1 MPWSKI
7 GSLEDCPLAAMNLV
21 VFSQDPDPL
30 EGGSND
36 PSPNLRLKPY
46 LTDVPLQEEGPDM
59 D

>member
-7 GSLEDCPLAAMNLV
+7 GSLGGCPLAAMNLV

-30 EGGSND
+30 AGGSND

-46 LTDVPLQEEGPDM
+46 LTDVSLQEEDL
-59 D
+59 DRE